1 MRLRLLR
8 VLSGSFVANDYQMQ
22 HGNKGW
28 QMRKHIWARLA
39 ILLATVSTLSGC
51 IWWPYEE
58 GGGRG
63 GGYHEEHRGGD
74 EGGRR

>member
-1 MRLRLLR
+1 
-8 VLSGSFVANDYQMQ
+8 
-22 HGNKGW
+22 
-28 QMRKHIWARLA
+28 MRKHIWARLA